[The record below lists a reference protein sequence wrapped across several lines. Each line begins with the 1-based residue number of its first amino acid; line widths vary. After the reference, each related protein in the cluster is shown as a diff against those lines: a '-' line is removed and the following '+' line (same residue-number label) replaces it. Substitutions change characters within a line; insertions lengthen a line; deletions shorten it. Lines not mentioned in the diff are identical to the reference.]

1 MASPFI
7 KRYLLALNRYK
18 WAGIAAFLGVL
29 GISSVVALQPP
40 PEPQYRSEG
49 MLVQNFPL
57 VAFTATGIEVQQRGQ
72 GIISE
77 EFLLADLLLQ
87 QVSQELEQRGIF
99 IKPQVIRSRTN
110 IEFEG
115 GENGRQRI
123 NVRFTW
129 PERDVA
135 QVTLSL
141 LFEGMVEL
149 SRITNRARLRAIID
163 ALDERLPE
171 VEQELREAEQTL
183 ETYDRIEGPAIQA
196 ALDGNLLGQ
205 ISGLQQQ
212 WRQNQITL
220 AGIEAQMRS
229 LMTRLRMNPDQ
240 AYISSALSADPIIAQ
255 LRAQILQTET
265 QLELLS
271 SDLRQAHPTIE
282 ELQGNLVAY
291 SQLLQERAQEVIGSG
306 SLVNLPTAEQIRQ
319 NSALDPARSTLAN
332 QLTALTTQRDTLLQ
346 QQQIFQQAE
355 QQLQQQ
361 YAGLPNKQLRRDR
374 LAQQVAQRRALYEQ
388 IQAKRIDAEAAEAET
403 VSSITIAE
411 PPATSLEAQEA
422 RNPVGI
428 LAIGGLLGILAGGVV
443 IFLMDMLDGT
453 IRTYDDLQTLFRDQ
467 DLPMLGLIPNIQKRS
482 PILIQESVYAD
493 VYERLRS
500 NLRLAVPQGE
510 NAREPRTVLVTSTRD
525 QEGKTLTA
533 YNLAIASARAGRR
546 TLVVE
551 ADLRGPSQAYRLG
564 LTLPPQALTE
574 PLRYYSGHV
583 GDSIQMMPSVA
594 NLYVSPSPGPQR
606 QPAAVLES
614 SEMQKF
620 LADARGR
627 FDMVILDAPPL
638 SRSNDAILLEAET
651 DGLILVTRPGITEKA
666 VLNAALEQL
675 LETEDLEVL
684 GGVINGADIPVSV
697 LGEVEPLAEE
707 AVPFSKPPVVTHVDF

>member
-422 RNPVGI
+422 RNPFGI

-651 DGLILVTRPGITEKA
+651 DGLIIVTRPGITEKA

>member
-99 IKPQVIRSRTN
+99 VKPQVIRSRTN